1 MTQNWELC
9 IEYNCCFHTNMKY
22 AREYNIFSKVFVFY
36 EQTSFMKKYIL
47 YFDTV
52 FVKYLFCFIYFPIC
66 DYCFFFY
73 AFYPIFIDKNFYSDY
88 LFTVSAVVQSVTRTN
103 SNNLPVCSLGYRNN
117 KKLRVGIAFQEY
129 VFGIVEILRE
139 CIQRVYMN

>member
-66 DYCFFFY
+66 DYWGFFMLFILY
-73 AFYPIFIDKNFYSDY
+73 LLIKTFIRITCLLFLQLFSQLQEPIPIIY
-88 LFTVSAVVQSVTRTN
+88 QSVPLVTEII
-103 SNNLPVCSLGYRNN
+103 RN
-117 KKLRVGIAFQEY
+117 
-129 VFGIVEILRE
+129 
-139 CIQRVYMN
+139 

>member
-88 LFTVSAVVQSVTRTN
+88 LFTVLQLFSQLQEPIPIIYQSVPLVTEII
-103 SNNLPVCSLGYRNN
+103 RN
-117 KKLRVGIAFQEY
+117 
-129 VFGIVEILRE
+129 
-139 CIQRVYMN
+139 